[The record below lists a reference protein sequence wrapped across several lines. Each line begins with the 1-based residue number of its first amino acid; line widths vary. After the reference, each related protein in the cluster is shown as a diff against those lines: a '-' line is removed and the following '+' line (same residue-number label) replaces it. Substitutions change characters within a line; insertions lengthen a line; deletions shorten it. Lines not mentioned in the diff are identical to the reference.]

1 MSSMM
6 SEHTTAKTT
15 NAVAMVAIVMVF
27 FNPLAGLILGHIAL
41 VQIKRTGENGRS
53 AALVAAVIGW
63 VLSSLLILGFLAAAA
78 AGTLLAGLAGGL
90 F

>member
-1 MSSMM
+1 MM
-6 SEHTTAKTT
+6 SEHTAVKTT

-41 VQIKRTGENGRS
+41 AQIKRTGDNGRS
-53 AALVAAVIGW
+53 AAVAAAVIGW
-63 VLSSLLILGFLAAAA
+63 ILTGLLILGLLAAAA
-78 AGTLLAGLAGGL
+78 AGTLLAGLAGL